1 MKLDDSTLIVAHPDD
16 EILFFAS
23 ILSSVKQI
31 IVCFGLSPNQ
41 AEDISLF
48 SSLNAG
54 RIELMENFPL
64 KNTIFLNIAE
74 SPRAYTLNPILF
86 PSETFFGLK
95 NGSCAREKYESNF
108 KIIVQKLEKYIKN
121 TKYLITHNSWG
132 EYGHPEHV
140 QVHRAVVSLAK
151 KYEREVYVN
160 GYFSQVTTNL
170 MYKTIDRI
178 NTKPIFKYTNKNYFS
193 KLKNYYIKMN
203 CWTWENKYEPPAV
216 EVFYKLNNLK
226 LDINTYEFNKK
237 DLKAANLP
245 LNLINFDSHR
255 LPVRYF
261 SLITPRFIHIF
272 IFKILLNL
280 KYKIKWLKEKLS
292 DRS

>member
-41 AEDISLF
+41 AEDISLI
-48 SSLNAG
+48 SSLNIG
-54 RIELMENFPL
+54 RMELMKNFPL
-64 KNTIFLNIAE
+64 KNIIFLNIPE
-74 SPRAYTLNPILF
+74 SPRANTLNPILS
-86 PSETFFGLK
+86 PSETIFGLK
-95 NGSCAREKYESNF
+95 HGSCAREKYESNF
-108 KIIVQKLEKYIKN
+108 NIIVQKLEKYFKN
-121 TKYLITHNSWG
+121 TKHFITHNSWG

-170 MYKTIDRI
+170 MYKTIHRI
-178 NTKPIFKYTNKNYFS
+178 NAKPIFKYTNKNYFS

-203 CWTWENKYEPPAV
+203 CWTWENEYEPPVV
-216 EVFYKLNNLK
+216 EVFYQLSNFQLK
-226 LDINTYEFNKK
+226 ENSSNFNYKS
-237 DLKAANLP
+237 LKAGKVP
-245 LNLINFDSHR
+245 LNLINFRSHR
-255 LPVRYF
+255 YPIKYF
-261 SLITPRFIHIF
+261 SLIVPRFVSIF
-272 IFKILLNL
+272 IYRIILNFKYIINFFL
-280 KYKIKWLKEKLS
+280 KSLKN
-292 DRS
+292 